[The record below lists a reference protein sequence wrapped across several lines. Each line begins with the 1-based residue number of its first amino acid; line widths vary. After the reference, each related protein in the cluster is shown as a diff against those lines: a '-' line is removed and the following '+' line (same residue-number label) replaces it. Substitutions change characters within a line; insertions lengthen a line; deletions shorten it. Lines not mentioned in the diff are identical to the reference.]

1 MQPNSKTIREGGAP
15 AGDHL
20 GGRGAASEVLQI
32 NSSESQIQS
41 QLGDSSAQIPG
52 VLDPPVLNDSAAPP
66 VLCDV
71 PTSLSFV
78 RQTPS
83 NGQIPDA
90 TNSSSIVSAT
100 NQEPVLTTARAYD
113 GPAISSRQPLNE
125 LCFSELTA
133 TELAAKLSE
142 NMQTF
147 PTAVWIKED
156 VNGMAVLMAIDPS
169 DFPNFL
175 ESTCGI
181 SSGFAKARIFAN
193 IVALMAL
200 DSTISKRIDAWDNAR
215 KYFIEKIHR
224 VNLPDKLGN
233 TFLSPIGKLP
243 LLATPSIACSTLSG
257 NPKSAPTPAFLSQIP
272 SRSSL
277 MDDTM
282 LFQDATDESSNGR
295 VSLSGG
301 SSAPSS
307 ASAAVLGG
315 NIAITINQPS
325 ILPKYEILENVK
337 DAEPFYIWLRKT
349 RKENLIADEADRKPF
364 RNLLSQDAKYEVVR
378 FINSTKKDDPTNAK
392 LLFDDLAPFPK
403 KWASVTDTLVLR
415 VLFRLNGPI
424 NVEEARDRLQKYP
437 FFFPDATTPQNKFTP
452 KLRSWCNIFT
462 QMVQDLEYNCSQW
475 PQGEDLTPQMLKDA
489 FTECFQNKET
499 TLGADGTTIVPKSS
513 NLYYIRNFLK
523 DNKKLTLEE
532 IIDKLVAKFEAR
544 DLAIR
549 HNKTSG
555 YTVVPWKTKDA
566 KNKQKRQVNQVV
578 SVAAADTAPRKFRAD
593 SKPKTNNPRCNN
605 CGSKGHVCSER
616 TCFFWGHPKAKGPHG
631 SWPEGTPSIDLD
643 KDEFKAWK
651 IVRHEIFYSYPEN
664 HRKAN
669 PKPPA

>member
-1 MQPNSKTIREGGAP
+1 MQTNSEPNREGGAP
-15 AGDHL
+15 AG
-20 GGRGAASEVLQI
+20 AASGALQI
-32 NSSESQIQS
+32 NSSESQIQINS
-41 QLGDSSAQIPG
+41 SESQIQLGDQSAQISG
-52 VLDPPVLNDSAAPP
+52 VLASSVLNDSAAPL
-66 VLCDV
+66 VLPDV
-71 PTSLSFV
+71 QTSHSFI

-83 NGQIPDA
+83 NGQIPIV
-90 TNSSSIVSAT
+90 TKSSSIVFAT
-100 NQEPVLTTARAYD
+100 NQESDLTTARASD
-113 GPAISSRQPLNE
+113 GPANSTRQSMNE

-133 TELAAKLSE
+133 KELSARLSE

-147 PTAVWIKED
+147 PTAVWTKED

-169 DFPNFL
+169 EFPNFL

-200 DSTISKRIDAWDNAR
+200 DSTIQPQVEKWDNAR
-215 KYFIEKIHR
+215 KSFIETIHR
-224 VNLPDKLGN
+224 VKLPEKLGN
-233 TFLSPIGKLP
+233 TFLSPIGRLP
-243 LLATPSIACSTLSG
+243 LMATPSIASSASASTS
-257 NPKSAPTPAFLSQIP
+257 KSASTPAFLSQIP

-277 MDDTM
+277 MDDTL

-301 SSAPSS
+301 AAAPSS

-315 NIAITINQPS
+315 SIAITINQPS
-325 ILPKYEILENVK
+325 VLPKYEILENVK
-337 DAEPFYIWLRKT
+337 DAESFYIWLRKT

-392 LLFDDLAPFPK
+392 LLFDDSAPFPK
-403 KWASVTDTLVLR
+403 KWIGVTDTLVLR

-437 FFFPDATTPQNKFTP
+437 FFFPDATTPQNKFTS
-452 KLRSWCNIFT
+452 KLRSWCNTFT

-475 PQGEDLTPQMLKDA
+475 PKGEELTPLMLKDA
-489 FTECFQNKET
+489 FTACFQNSET
-499 TLGADGTTIVPKSS
+499 TFGPDGTTIVPKSS

-532 IIDKLVAKFEAR
+532 IIEKLVGKFEAR

-555 YTVVPWKTKDA
+555 YTVVPWKTKEV
-566 KNKQKRQVNQVV
+566 KNKQKRQLNQVV
-578 SVAAADTAPRKFRAD
+578 PVVAAATVPRKSRAD
-593 SKPKTNNPRCNN
+593 GKPPTNNPRCNN
-605 CGSKGHVCSER
+605 CGSKGHLCSER
-616 TCFFWGHPKAKGPHG
+616 TCFFWGHPKAKGPNG
-631 SWPEGTPSIDLD
+631 SWPEGTPSLNLST
-643 KDEFKAWK
+643 EEYKAWK
-651 IVRHEIFYSYPEN
+651 LIRHEVFYSYPEN
-664 HRKAN
+664 QKKAN
-669 PKPPA
+669 PKPQA